1 MSAKRPIKVLIAKAG
16 LDGHE
21 RGALVVASGLR
32 EAGLEVVY
40 SGIRKTPEQIVAL
53 AIREDVDAIGLSS
66 LSGAHMA
73 QFRRVLEVLKQQK
86 VKGMLVFAGGIIPD
100 EDVNKLQKLGV
111 KAVFGPGSPVASIAA
126 FLRKSLKQ
134 RTTGAVSRAQPAHRE
149 HARQQLADRR
159 AEQQSDESV
168 AQRGVTPASR
178 HQRVECGPPR
188 DLPGPPPRRARVGGF

>member
-1 MSAKRPIKVLIAKAG
+1 MGTAN
-16 LDGHE
+16 
-21 RGALVVASGLR
+21 GASYSQREYTAWLR
-32 EAGLEVVY
+32 EAGFEVAY

-53 AIREDVDAIGLSS
+53 AVREDVDAIGLSS

-73 QFRRVLEVLKQQK
+73 QFRRLLEVLKQQR
-86 VKGMLVFAGGIIPD
+86 VKGMLVFAGGVIPD
-100 EDVNKLQKLGV
+100 EDVKKLEKLGI
-111 KAVFGPGSPVASIAA
+111 KAVFGPGSTIASIVG
-126 FLRKSLKQ
+126 FLRESLRQ
-134 RTTGAVSRAQPAHRE
+134 RATAVVLRAQPAHRE